1 MSDAKNEDG
10 RETIE
15 AMDALPPVWDAMAH
29 YHSRLEQI
37 ERDVAAAAASGEAVI
52 VLLGDSIS
60 EGHPAHGVAGY
71 RVVNMGISGDKIA
84 MEPDGGVLRRLDVVG
99 KARPRHVFL
108 MIGVNDFW
116 HTPPKAL
123 EAAIADYAQLA
134 EALPRAV
141 PGARIWMLSTFP
153 TSGEYASL
161 NANVQELNKHV
172 RQLAAR
178 HRATFVDM
186 QPLMA
191 DANGALRP
199 ELTSDGIHL
208 SALGYDVW
216 TRELERVLN
225 G

>member
-1 MSDAKNEDG
+1 MSDESNLASASPTEPVLAEWNALTHYHARLNQIEADVDSALKDG
-10 RETIE
+10 R
-15 AMDALPPVWDAMAH
+15 P
-29 YHSRLEQI
+29 R
-37 ERDVAAAAASGEAVI
+37 I

-60 EGHPAHGVAGY
+60 EGHPAKEIAGF
-71 RVVNMGISGDKIA
+71 RVLNMGISGDKIA
-84 MEPDGGVLRRLDVVG
+84 MEPDGGVLRRLEVV
-99 KARPRHVFL
+99 ARAKPAHVFL

-116 HTPPKAL
+116 HTPPKPL

-141 PGARIWMLSTFP
+141 PGARISMLSTFP
-153 TSGEYASL
+153 TSGEHAAL
-161 NANVQELNKHV
+161 NASVQELNKHV
-172 RQLAAR
+172 RQFAAR
-178 HRATFVDM
+178 HRGTFVDM

-191 DANGALRP
+191 DANGELRP

-208 SALGYDVW
+208 SGLGYDVW